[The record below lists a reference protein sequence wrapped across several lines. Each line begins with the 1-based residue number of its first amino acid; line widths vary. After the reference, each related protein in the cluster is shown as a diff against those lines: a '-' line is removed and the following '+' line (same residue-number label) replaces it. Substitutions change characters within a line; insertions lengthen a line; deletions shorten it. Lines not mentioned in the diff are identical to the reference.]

1 MHWGNVSHLNPEFTD
16 TACLVRQLPSR
27 DPPVSTSHAVRLYMS
42 HHVHAE
48 FRHLNPSLDAS
59 KCPPIHLPKSQT
71 YLIFVAFISLVY
83 VCAQAWVCATVKVW
97 PLNDNLSKLV
107 LSFYHVGLGDQIQT
121 VKLGGSHL
129 YPPNHLANPQI
140 ITLSQTYISPLP
152 FTCICIFLKWFLKVR
167 KEISFYKQ
175 NHSGKKKY
183 QN

>member
-16 TACLVRQLPSR
+16 TACLVRRLPSR
-27 DPPVSTSHAVRLYMS
+27 SPPVSTSHAVRLYMS

-59 KCPPIHLPKSQT
+59 KCPPIHLSQPQT
-71 YLIFVAFISLVY
+71 YLICVAFIYLVY
-83 VCAQAWVCATVKVW
+83 VYAQAWVCTTVKVW

-107 LSFYHVGLGDQIQT
+107 FSFYHVVLGIKFRLSSLVAVTFIHQT
-121 VKLGGSHL
+121 ILLALKLLL
-129 YPPNHLANPQI
+129 YLRR
-140 ITLSQTYISPLP
+140 TCLLSRSLVFAY
-152 FTCICIFLKWFLKVR
+152 FLKWFLKLR

-175 NHSGKKKY
+175 NHSGQKKY